1 MFLVGAS
8 GRVGDHV
15 PIQPD
20 RPGDRIERLARN
32 DLRAQLREKSLLPV
46 GKFDIKIVRCHGFDH
61 GIAQKLEPFIVDL
74 PSVG

>member
-1 MFLVGAS
+1 MLPVGLAITYRS
-8 GRVGDHV
+8 N
-15 PIQPD
+15 PIVRAIVLSD
-20 RPGDRIERLARN
+20 WRETIFERNCVR
-32 DLRAQLREKSLLPV
+32 KSLLPV